1 MSYVSK
7 KGWQPGLY
15 NKRHNAIQNRK
26 NKQEPQYELSSE
38 SSLVVLAIG
47 FFLFIVFI
55 FICI

>member
-38 SSLVVLAIG
+38 SSLIVLTIG